1 MGTQLSKTAGK
12 AETAVE
18 KPGEA
23 AASPTKTNGQVNY
36 ILNTSLCTPVAVLV
50 GGNKGAIGA

>member
-1 MGTQLSKTAGK
+1 MGAPLSKAAGK

-23 AASPTKTNGQVNY
+23 AASPTKTNGQVNC
-36 ILNTSLCTPVAVLV
+36 IFNISVRISIVV
-50 GGNKGAIGA
+50 F

>member
-1 MGTQLSKTAGK
+1 MGTPLSKTAGK

-23 AASPTKTNGQVNY
+23 AASPAKTNGQVNCLFN
-36 ILNTSLCTPVAVLV
+36 ISACTPVVV
-50 GGNKGAIGA
+50 WRGGQ